1 MNAHRTLI
9 ISVFIVASCGLAYEL
24 IIAALASYLL
34 GDSILQFSS
43 VIGLYLFSMG
53 IGAHL
58 TQYIKDK
65 DVLHR
70 FIEIE
75 LLVGIIG
82 GISALALF
90 VAFGLSAAPF
100 RTLLYAF
107 VLIVGMI
114 VGMEIPL
121 VMRVLNQKGAEF
133 KELVSKVLTFDY
145 LGALAVSLLFPL
157 LLAPKLGMARF
168 RLVVW
173 YFQRRRRLSDR
184 ACIQIRITPL
194 SHHPYA
200 CVYRID
206 RAHYALRLRRP
217 YLFQSRTKLF
227 RRSRRLSKPFS
238 LPTAGRDTLERRYPS
253 LYQR

>member
-9 ISVFIVASCGLAYEL
+9 ISVFYRRQLRPRLRAHHRRARKLSFGRQYFAVFLRHR
-24 IIAALASYLL
+24 AL
-34 GDSILQFSS
+34 S
-43 VIGLYLFSMG
+43 VSMG

-107 VLIVGMI
+107 VLIVGAV

-133 KELVSKVLTFDY
+133 KELV
-145 LGALAVSLLFPL
+145 
-157 LLAPKLGMARF
+157 PK
-168 RLVVW
+168 
-173 YFQRRRRLSDR
+173 Y
-184 ACIQIRITPL
+184 
-194 SHHPYA
+194 
-200 CVYRID
+200 
-206 RAHYALRLRRP
+206 
-217 YLFQSRTKLF
+217 
-227 RRSRRLSKPFS
+227 
-238 LPTAGRDTLERRYPS
+238 
-253 LYQR
+253 

>member
-90 VAFGLSAAPF
+90 VALRFIR
-100 RTLLYAF
+100 RT
-107 VLIVGMI
+107 V
-114 VGMEIPL
+114 P
-121 VMRVLNQKGAEF
+121 
-133 KELVSKVLTFDY
+133 
-145 LGALAVSLLFPL
+145 
-157 LLAPKLGMARF
+157 
-168 RLVVW
+168 
-173 YFQRRRRLSDR
+173 
-184 ACIQIRITPL
+184 
-194 SHHPYA
+194 HP
-200 CVYRID
+200 
-206 RAHYALRLRRP
+206 ALRLCADCRHGCRYGNSFGHARVKPKRR
-217 YLFQSRTKLF
+217 
-227 RRSRRLSKPFS
+227 
-238 LPTAGRDTLERRYPS
+238 GV
-253 LYQR
+253 